1 MSIQNPYDHAL
12 KILARTYPAEFLR
25 LSFPGQSVRL
35 VEEQANVE
43 LALEIDRVDFLHK
56 IELQGT
62 EAYLHI
68 DFQLEHD
75 GDCPRR
81 FFVYNAMLS
90 ELKKPTPIITLPVY
104 IRSRVSDPPSRYEV
118 KIDKTVFH
126 TFTYQSLHLW
136 RYVDQIRRGE
146 LYIFAPLLPV
156 LTQPMDE
163 ALLREER
170 QLILTHE
177 KDPDRQRTLLT
188 TAILIA
194 AQSKLFSSDFLWAL
208 FKEDQMDL
216 DNPVIAKLFD
226 RAYGEKLAAETQ
238 KLAAEAQKAE
248 QRWQEEWAV
257 AAAQAEAA
265 RREAEAARREAEAA
279 RREAKAETEAARREA
294 EAARREAEIETEA
307 ARREAESEAARQW
320 QELMLKILEHRFT
333 SAPLALVRLL
343 QAVKP
348 AQRSH
353 VSDIILDSPDVESCL
368 QAMRQ
373 LQTEA

>member
-25 LSFPGQSVRL
+25 LGFPDKSVRL
-35 VEEQANVE
+35 LEGEDNVE
-43 LALEIDRVDFLHK
+43 LAMEIDRVDFLQK

-62 EAYLHI
+62 AAFMHI

-104 IRSRVSDPPSRYEV
+104 IRPRVSDPPNKYEV
-118 KIDKTVFH
+118 AINKTVFH
-126 TFTYQSLHLW
+126 QFTYQPISLW
-136 RYVDQIRRGE
+136 RYVDQIRSGE

-170 QLILTHE
+170 ELILTHE
-177 KDPDRQRTLLT
+177 KETDRQRTLLT

-208 FKEDQMDL
+208 FKEDPMDL

-226 RAYGEKLAAETQ
+226 RAYGEKLAAETKKLEQ
-238 KLAAEAQKAE
+238 KFQEALAA
-248 QRWQEEWAV
+248 QRLAAV
-257 AAAQAEAA
+257 
-265 RREAEAARREAEAA
+265 EAEAARREAEADA
-279 RREAKAETEAARREA
+279 D
-294 EAARREAEIETEA
+294 AARREAEIEAT
-307 ARREAESEAARQW
+307 SQW

-348 AQRSH
+348 AQRSR
-353 VSDIILDSPDVESCL
+353 VSDIILDSPDADACL
-368 QAMRQ
+368 QALRQ
-373 LQTEA
+373 LQTPTESSHNH

>member
-1 MSIQNPYDHAL
+1 MSIQNPYDHAF

-25 LSFPGQSVRL
+25 LGFPKKSVRL
-35 VEEQANVE
+35 LEEQANVE

-56 IELQGT
+56 IELQGKT
-62 EAYLHI
+62 AFLHI

-90 ELKKPTPIITLPVY
+90 ELNKPTPIITLPVY
-104 IRSRVSDPPSRYEV
+104 IRPRVSDPPNKYEV
-118 KIDKTVFH
+118 KIGKTLFH
-126 TFTYQSLHLW
+126 RFTYRSINLW
-136 RYVDQIRRGE
+136 RYVDQIRSGE

-163 ALLREER
+163 ALLIEER
-170 QLILTHE
+170 ALILTHE
-177 KDPDRQRTLLT
+177 KDSDRQRTLLT

-208 FKEDQMDL
+208 FKEDPMDL

-238 KLAAEAQKAE
+238 KAKQKL
-248 QRWQEEWAV
+248 QEELAI
-257 AAAQAEAA
+257 ATQRAT
-265 RREAEAARREAEAA
+265 EAEAARREAEA
-279 RREAKAETEAARREA
+279 EAARREA
-294 EAARREAEIETEA
+294 EA
-307 ARREAESEAARQW
+307 EAARQW
-320 QELMLKILEHRFT
+320 QELMLKVLEHRFT

-343 QAVKP
+343 QAVTP
-348 AQRSH
+348 AQRSP
-353 VSDIILDSPDVESCL
+353 VSDIILDSPDVDSCL
-368 QAMRQ
+368 QALRQ
-373 LQTEA
+373 LQPEA

>member
-25 LSFPGQSVRL
+25 LGFPKKSVRL
-35 VEEQANVE
+35 LEGEANVE

-56 IELQGT
+56 IELQGKT
-62 EAYLHI
+62 AFLHI

-90 ELKKPTPIITLPVY
+90 ELNKPTPIITLPVY
-104 IRSRVSDPPSRYEV
+104 IRPRVSDPPNKYEV
-118 KIDKTVFH
+118 KIGKTLFH
-126 TFTYQSLHLW
+126 QFTYRSINLW
-136 RYVDQIRRGE
+136 RYVEQIRSGE
-146 LYIFAPLLPV
+146 LYVFAPLLPV
-156 LTQPMDE
+156 LTQPMSE
-163 ALLREER
+163 ALLIEER
-170 QLILTHE
+170 TLILTHE
-177 KDPDRQRTLLT
+177 KDTDRQRTLLT

-208 FKEDQMDL
+208 FKEDPMDL

-248 QRWQEEWAV
+248 QKLQEELVIATQR
-257 AAAQAEAA
+257 AT
-265 RREAEAARREAEAA
+265 EAEAARREAEAA
-279 RREAKAETEAARREA
+279 AARREA
-294 EAARREAEIETEA
+294 EAEA
-307 ARREAESEAARQW
+307 ARREEEAARQW
-320 QELMLKILEHRFT
+320 QELMLKVLEHRFT

-343 QAVKP
+343 QAVTP
-348 AQRSH
+348 AQRSP
-353 VSDIILDSPDVESCL
+353 VSDIILDSPDVDSCL
-368 QAMRQ
+368 QALRQ
-373 LQTEA
+373 LQAEA

>member
-12 KILARTYPAEFLR
+12 KILARTYPEEFLR
-25 LSFPGQSVRL
+25 LGFPDQSVRL
-35 VEEQANVE
+35 LGALSNVE

-56 IELQGT
+56 IELDGRD
-62 EAYLHI
+62 AYFHI

-104 IRSRVSDPPSRYEV
+104 IRPRVSDPPNKYEV

-126 TFTYQSLHLW
+126 TFTYQPINLW
-136 RYVDQIRRGE
+136 HYVDQIRSGE

-163 ALLREER
+163 ALLIEER

-177 KDPDRQRTLLT
+177 KDTDRQRTLLT

-194 AQSKLFSSDFLWAL
+194 AQSKLFSNDFLWAL

-226 RAYGEKLAAETQ
+226 RAYGEKLATETQ
-238 KLAAEAQKAE
+238 KLEQKLQEALTVAA
-248 QRWQEEWAV
+248 QRV
-257 AAAQAEAA
+257 AAA
-265 RREAEAARREAEAA
+265 EAEAARQEAEAA
-279 RREAKAETEAARREA
+279 RQETEAAQ
-294 EAARREAEIETEA
+294 
-307 ARREAESEAARQW
+307 QW

-348 AQRSH
+348 AERSR
-353 VSDIILDSPDVESCL
+353 VSDIVLDSPDADACL
-368 QAMRQ
+368 QALRQ
-373 LQTEA
+373 LQTEV

>member
-12 KILARTYPAEFLR
+12 KILARTYPVEFLR
-25 LSFPGQSVRL
+25 LGFPDKSIRL
-35 VEEQANVE
+35 LEGQANVE

-56 IELQGT
+56 IALQGT
-62 EAYLHI
+62 TAYMHI
-68 DFQLEHD
+68 DFQLDHD

-90 ELKKPTPIITLPVY
+90 EMMKPTPIITLPVY
-104 IRSRVSDPPSRYEV
+104 IRPRVSDPPGRYEM
-118 KIDKTVFH
+118 KIGETIFH
-126 TFTYQSLHLW
+126 TFTYQPICLW
-136 RYVDQIRRGE
+136 RYVDQIRSGE

-163 ALLREER
+163 TLLREER
-170 QLILTHE
+170 ELILTHE
-177 KDPDRQRTLLT
+177 KDTDRQRTLLT

-194 AQSKLFSSDFLWAL
+194 AQSKLFSSDFLWTL
-208 FKEDQMDL
+208 FKEDPMDL

-238 KLAAEAQKAE
+238 KLAA
-248 QRWQEEWAV
+248 V
-257 AAAQAEAA
+257 AEAA
-265 RREAEAARREAEAA
+265 RREAEATRREAE
-279 RREAKAETEAARREA
+279 
-294 EAARREAEIETEA
+294 RREAEIEAT
-307 ARREAESEAARQW
+307 SQW

-348 AQRSH
+348 AQRSQ
-353 VSDIILDSPDVESCL
+353 VSDIILDSPDADTCL
-368 QAMRQ
+368 HALRQ
-373 LQTEA
+373 L

>member
-12 KILARTYPAEFLR
+12 KILARTYPAEFLQ
-25 LSFPGQSVRL
+25 LGFPDKSVRL
-35 VEEQANVE
+35 LEGQDNVE
-43 LALEIDRVDFLHK
+43 LAMEIDRVDFLQK
-56 IELQGT
+56 IELQGKT
-62 EAYLHI
+62 AFMHI

-75 GDCPRR
+75 GNCPRR

-104 IRSRVSDPPSRYEV
+104 IRPRVSDPPNKYEV
-118 KIDKTVFH
+118 AIDKVVFH
-126 TFTYQSLHLW
+126 QFTYQPICLW
-136 RYVDQIRRGE
+136 RYVDQIRSGE

-170 QLILTHE
+170 ELILTHE
-177 KDPDRQRTLLT
+177 KETDRQRTLLT

-208 FKEDQMDL
+208 FKEDPMDL

-248 QRWQEEWAV
+248 QKLQEELAV
-257 AAAQAEAA
+257 AEAA
-265 RREAEAARREAEAA
+265 RREAERREAAA
-279 RREAKAETEAARREA
+279 ERREAAAEA
-294 EAARREAEIETEA
+294 EAE
-307 ARREAESEAARQW
+307 RQW
-320 QELMLKILEHRFT
+320 QELMLKVLEHRFT

-348 AQRSH
+348 AQRSR
-353 VSDIILDSPDVESCL
+353 VSDIILDSPDADACL
-368 QAMRQ
+368 QALRQ
-373 LQTEA
+373 LQTPTESSHNH